1 MAIEPN
7 NKNKNLRKYWL
18 IRVTSLFILI
28 GIVFF
33 IYWFFIGRY
42 YETTDDAY
50 VSGNLVQVMPRISGR
65 VSIVLADETNSVK
78 KGQPLVQLDKT
89 DEEIALTN
97 AKSELA
103 QTVRNVKNLYIEV
116 DQLRSNVKLKIN
128 ALQKA
133 QNDYKRRQ
141 GLIVNKVISAEDLQ
155 HAEIAEKSAEDD
167 VALAQSQLASAISL
181 VMNTDLYHHPLIQ
194 QAAYKVRTAYLNLSR
209 TTISAPESG
218 YIAKRSVDVGE
229 QVNANTVMMV
239 IVPLDQV
246 WINANF
252 KESQLK
258 HFRIGQP
265 VEVISDLYGSDVK
278 FHGTV
283 AGLNP
288 GTGSTFDLLP
298 PQNATG
304 NWIKIIQRLPVRIH
318 LSSQELKEYP
328 LRIGLS
334 MTVTVNTHNRK
345 GSALTKISQKEEMD
359 QSQNEVA
366 ELKAADAIIQQIIIS
381 ITPNMSITS

>member
-1 MAIEPN
+1 MAIETN
-7 NKNKNLRKYWL
+7 NKNKRKYWL
-18 IRVTSLFILI
+18 IRVLFLFVVI
-28 GIVFF
+28 GVIFF

-65 VSIVLADETNSVK
+65 VSYVLADETNSVK

-97 AKSELA
+97 AKSALA
-103 QTVRNVKNLYIEV
+103 QTVRDVKNLYIEV

-133 QNDYKRRQ
+133 QNDYQRRQ
-141 GLIVNKVISAEDLQ
+141 GLVVNKVISAEDLQ

-167 VALAQSQLASAISL
+167 VALAKSQLAAAISQ

-209 TTISAPESG
+209 TTINAPETG

-229 QVNANTVMMV
+229 QVNVDTVMMV

-246 WINANF
+246 WITANF

-278 FHGTV
+278 YHGTV

-304 NWIKIIQRLPVRIH
+304 NWIKVIQRLPVRIH

-334 MTVTVNTHNRK
+334 MTVTVDTHNRK
-345 GSALTKISQKEEMD
+345 GSALTRIAQKERID
-359 QSQNEVA
+359 QSQNEAA
-366 ELKAADAIIQQIIIS
+366 ELKAADAIIQQIITS
-381 ITPNMSITS
+381 ITPNMSVNS